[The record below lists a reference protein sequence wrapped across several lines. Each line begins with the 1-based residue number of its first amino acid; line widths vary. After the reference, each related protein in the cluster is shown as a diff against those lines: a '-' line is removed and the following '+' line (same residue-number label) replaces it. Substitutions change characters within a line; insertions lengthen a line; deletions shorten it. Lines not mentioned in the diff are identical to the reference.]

1 LHTHLDH
8 FHQKIT
14 GQQSVL
20 CLVHLGDG
28 VALFG
33 LLGFQLGFEGG
44 DRFLALLLPIF
55 EVLRG
60 FVRDLVVALLPVIE
74 QLVQFYYASLVLL
87 SHVVRDGRT
96 AGATRSQQDQI
107 QTVGLLDS
115 GRQFNLKVL
124 LSNFLQFL
132 FEFAFLVRILVSHL

>member
-1 LHTHLDH
+1 M
-8 FHQKIT
+8 
-14 GQQSVL
+14 
-20 CLVHLGDG
+20 
-28 VALFG
+28 
-33 LLGFQLGFEGG
+33 
-44 DRFLALLLPIF
+44 ALLLPIF

-132 FEFAFLVRILVSHL
+132 FEFAFLVRVLVSHL